1 MDFIEV
7 NGTAL
12 RYDLTGDLAGTST
25 LVLIHEMGGTLES
38 WDAVLPMLARNRRV
52 LRYDTR
58 GAGLSQ
64 KVRGPLSIDTM
75 VDDLAA
81 LLDALGI
88 AGKVAVAGV
97 AVGGAIALHA
107 AVRCPERIA
116 AVVVS
121 SPATG
126 IASDRRPAVLAR
138 VERMEREGLHAVA
151 DSLDSSYPPAL
162 RGDAARFGA
171 FRARWLGND
180 PWSFGAIYRMLVVT
194 DLQPELPQVACP
206 ALVLAGALDGTRPP
220 ALVEPVARAIPGAR
234 YVVLET
240 GHYAAVQTPE
250 LYAQAVAGF
259 LDAVRA

>member
-12 RYDLTGDLAGTST
+12 RYDLSGSGAST

-38 WDAVLPMLARNRRV
+38 WDLVLPMLSAKRRI

-64 KVRGPLSIDTM
+64 KLRGALTIDTM
-75 VDDLAA
+75 VDDLVA
-81 LLDALGI
+81 LMDALDI
-88 AGKVAVAGV
+88 TCKVALAGT
-97 AVGGAIALHA
+97 AVGGAIALQA
-107 AVRCPERIA
+107 AVRVPERVA

-121 SPATG
+121 SPAIG
-126 IASDRRPAVLAR
+126 IAPDRRPAVLAR
-138 VERMEREGLHAVA
+138 VERMERDGLRAV
-151 DSLDSSYPPAL
+151 LDTLDNAYPIEL
-162 RGDAARFGA
+162 RGDARRFAA
-171 FRARWLGND
+171 FRARWLGSD
-180 PWSFGAIYRMLVVT
+180 PASFAAIYRMLAGT
-194 DLQPELPQVACP
+194 DLQAELPHIACP
-206 ALVLAGALDGTRPP
+206 ALVIAGALDRTRPP

-250 LYAQAVAGF
+250 LYAQTIGEF
-259 LDAVRA
+259 LDAAGA

>member
-1 MDFIEV
+1 MRFIEV

-12 RYDLTGDLAGTST
+12 RYDLSGASDST

-38 WDAVLPMLARNRRV
+38 WDMVLPLLAGKRRV

-88 AGKVAVAGV
+88 AGKVALTGV

-107 AVRCPERIA
+107 AFRLSGRVA

-121 SPATG
+121 SPAVS
-126 IASDRRPAVLAR
+126 IAPDRHPAILAR
-138 VERMEREGLHAVA
+138 VERIEREGMQAAA
-151 DSLDSSYPPAL
+151 DSHDASYPLAL
-162 RGDAARFGA
+162 RGDAARFAA

-180 PWSFGAIYRMLVVT
+180 PVSYGAIYRMLVAT
-194 DLQPELPQVACP
+194 DLQPELPRIACP
-206 ALVLAGALDGTRPP
+206 ALVLACALDGTRPP

-234 YVVLET
+234 YAVLET

-250 LYAQAVAGF
+250 LYAKAIADF
-259 LDAVRA
+259 LDAAGT